1 MLEIVRIHREF
12 KEICSRLPAEDQER
26 IRIKGYAV
34 AAQGVLSAVAV
45 IALCIGMYNDLAKSG
60 MNPLIAPTL
69 LAITLLLSYKLLVVL
84 GRKALKG

>member
-1 MLEIVRIHREF
+1 
-12 KEICSRLPAEDQER
+12 
-26 IRIKGYAV
+26 
-34 AAQGVLSAVAV
+34 LSAVAV